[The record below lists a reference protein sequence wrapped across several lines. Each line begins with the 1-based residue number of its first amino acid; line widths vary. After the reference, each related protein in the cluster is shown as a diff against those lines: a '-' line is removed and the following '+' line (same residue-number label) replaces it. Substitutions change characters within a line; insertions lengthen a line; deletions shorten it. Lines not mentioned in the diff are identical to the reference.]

1 MGDFLYPFDINR
13 FKITVDLGSPKGDM
27 SVRIIWDI
35 LTGEIINVK
44 S

>member
-13 FKITVDLGSPKGDM
+13 FKITVDLGSPNGDM
-27 SVRIIWDI
+27 SVRIIWDV
-35 LTGEIINVK
+35 LTGKIINVK

>member
-13 FKITVDLGSPKGDM
+13 FKITVDLGSHKGDM